1 MSINSYRELLVWQK
15 GIDLATDVF
24 RTARALPLRDHLA
37 IGTQLQKAAVS
48 IPANVAEGWARG
60 PGRSYP
66 FFLRVAIGSEAELQT
81 ELEIAIRAGVV
92 GEAIGAPLILRTA
105 EVGRMLNGL
114 LSAVSYRELPNARQ
128 RRTHGRSEVP

>member
-1 MSINSYRELLVWQK
+1 MAK
-15 GIDLATDVF
+15 GDRLGNRCLQDSPSAAT
-24 RTARALPLRDHLA
+24 PGPHA
-37 IGTQLQKAAVS
+37 IGAQLQKAAVS

-92 GEAIGAPLILRTA
+92 DEAIGAPLIVRTA

-114 LSAVSYRELPNARQ
+114 LSAVNYRELTNSRR
-128 RRTHGRSEVP
+128 RRTHGHGEVP

>member
-1 MSINSYRELLVWQK
+1 M
-15 GIDLATDVF
+15 
-24 RTARALPLRDHLA
+24 
-37 IGTQLQKAAVS
+37 
-48 IPANVAEGWARG
+48 
-60 PGRSYP
+60 
-66 FFLRVAIGSEAELQT
+66 AIGSEAELQT